1 MPLTLEQ
8 KKTVVAEVAAVAQS
22 ASSMV
27 AAEYRG
33 LTVSEITQLREQ
45 AKRTEVYLRVVPNT
59 LARRA
64 LDGTEFSCIR
74 EHLVGQ
80 LILAFSKAEASDS
93 ARLLSDFAK
102 TNEKLIIKLGVY
114 GGKLLE
120 GTDISALA
128 AMPTR
133 EVALGMLLAVMKAPI
148 AKVVRTVAE
157 PHSRLVRT
165 LGAIRDRRQA
175 A

>member
-8 KKTVVAEVAAVAQS
+8 KKSVVADVAEIAQI
-22 ASSMV
+22 ASSLV

-33 LTVSEITQLREQ
+33 LTVSEITELREQ
-45 AKRTEVYLRVVPNT
+45 AKRADVYLRVVPNT

-64 LDGTEFSCIR
+64 LEGTGFACIR
-74 EHLVGQ
+74 EHLVGP
-80 LILAFSKAEASDS
+80 LILGFSRAEAGDS

-102 TNEKLIIKLGVY
+102 TNEKLIVKLAVY
-114 GGKLLE
+114 GEKLLK
-120 GTDISALA
+120 GADIGALA

-133 EVALGMLLAVMKAPI
+133 EVALSMLLSVMKAPI
-148 AKVVRTVAE
+148 SKMVRTLAE
-157 PHSRLVRT
+157 PHGRLVRT
-165 LGAIRDRRQA
+165 LGAIRDQRQA

>member
-8 KKTVVAEVAAVAQS
+8 KKSVVAEVTNIAQS
-22 ASSMV
+22 ANSVV

-45 AKRTEVYLRVVPNT
+45 AKRADVYLRVVPNT

-64 LDGTEFSCIR
+64 LEGTEFACIR
-74 EHLVGQ
+74 EHLVGP
-80 LILAFSKAEASDS
+80 LILAFSKMEASDS

-102 TNEKLIIKLGVY
+102 TNDKLIVKLAAY
-114 GGKLLE
+114 GEKLLE
-120 GTDISALA
+120 GSDIGALA

-133 EVALGMLLAVMKAPI
+133 EVALSMLLSVIKAPT
-148 AKVVRTVAE
+148 AKLVRTLTE
-157 PHSRLVRT
+157 PHGRLVRT
-165 LGAIRDRRQA
+165 LGAIRDQRKA

>member
-8 KKTVVAEVAAVAQS
+8 KKSVVAEVTDIARS
-22 ASSMV
+22 ASSVV

-33 LTVSEITQLREQ
+33 LTVTEMTQLREQ
-45 AKRTEVYLRVVPNT
+45 AKRADVYLRVVPNT

-64 LDGTEFSCIR
+64 VEDTEFACMR
-74 EHLVGQ
+74 THLVGP
-80 LILAFSKAEASDS
+80 LVLGFSRGEAGDS

-102 TNEKLIIKLGVY
+102 TNEKLIVKFAVY
-114 GGKLLE
+114 GEKLLE
-120 GTDISALA
+120 GTDVNALA
-128 AMPTR
+128 LMPTR
-133 EVALGMLLAVMKAPI
+133 EVALSMLLSVMKAPI
-148 AKVVRTVAE
+148 AKMVRTLAE

-165 LGAIRDRRQA
+165 LGAVRDQREA

>member
-8 KKTVVAEVAAVAQS
+8 KKSVVAEVTNIAQS
-22 ASSMV
+22 ASSVV

-33 LTVSEITQLREQ
+33 LTVSEITELREQ
-45 AKRTEVYLRVVPNT
+45 AKRVDVYLRVVPNT

-64 LDGTEFSCIR
+64 LDDTEFACIR
-74 EHLVGQ
+74 EHLVGP

-93 ARLLSDFAK
+93 ARLLSNFAK
-102 TNEKLIIKLGVY
+102 TNEKLIVKFAVY
-114 GGKLLE
+114 GEKLLE
-120 GTDISALA
+120 GADIGALA

-133 EVALGMLLAVMKAPI
+133 EVALGMLLSVMKAPM
-148 AKVVRTVAE
+148 AKLVRTLAE

-165 LGAIRDRRQA
+165 LGAIRDQKQA